1 MTQMLAWQ
9 TGEFALLQLAILLS
23 LSRNTDFS
31 LFLKTNG
38 LSSVF
43 KLFSEKMLLF
53 HALRNSMSGFLPIVL
68 DGAMQ
73 WHMHIFP
80 ISQVCLI
87 PFCSSFTVGWPCVR
101 KCTGKIVISVV
112 MNKIIFCKKSI
123 SCSTG
128 SMLHFLKRGS
138 VLALLVIKRIAC
150 FCLVTSGF
158 KFVFVSLAHTL
169 SPYTR

>member
-9 TGEFALLQLAILLS
+9 TGQFALLQLAILLS

-31 LFLKTNG
+31 WFLKTNG

-43 KLFSEKMLLF
+43 KLFSGKMF
-53 HALRNSMSGFLPIVL
+53 PALGNSMSGFLPIVL
-68 DGAMQ
+68 VRAMQ

-87 PFCSSFTVGWPCVR
+87 PFCSSFTVCWPCVR
-101 KCTGKIVISVV
+101 KGTGKIVISVV

-128 SMLHFLKRGS
+128 SMLHFLKRDS

-158 KFVFVSLAHTL
+158 KFVSVPLPHTL
-169 SPYTR
+169 SP